1 MGAEFAFAHFCAGSA
16 WLGTRKNVTEEQ
28 LCWWIFGS
36 NFGAMS
42 VAGLTRSRSLY
53 DSAKLLR
60 DEWERLVT
68 DCLRHVMG
76 YVKNMPKNA
85 ECNNCDEKY
94 SF

>member
-1 MGAEFAFAHFCAGSA
+1 
-16 WLGTRKNVTEEQ
+16 
-28 LCWWIFGS
+28 
-36 NFGAMS
+36 MS